1 MRHGRMAWI
10 IPALFLT
17 AWMLDL
23 ERDIGGRD
31 CFSWMDPA
39 QYYSFAGAVVEGRGP
54 GGGFEVASAYPWIVA
69 PFLAAGRSVTAAL
82 RVNLFSALLLAL
94 SVVLIHRSLR
104 LAAPPA
110 FPLFLALTAPLLLGL
125 SRELYVEFT
134 LSAFVAFQYVLWFR
148 TDRFRRNGATLLF
161 ALFFAAGLALKMTF
175 LLFFAGPLIAEA
187 ADAVG
192 RREGGRLARLAAA
205 VLVPAVVVLG
215 GVRIFLPDS
224 FSYYAS
230 FGNTRIP
237 IMRFI
242 GPPDLFTWESAVYY
256 AAQLGRTVLGPVAI
270 FLLVP
275 LVLWKRLGGNKTG
288 EGRDRFGVLWL
299 WFLVPLLV
307 LTFQAVKE
315 PRHIAPIVLPALLL
329 VVAGVERIR
338 AVAIRTSLVVA
349 LIVLTLAQYLAVT
362 RADCFCPYRLTAPL
376 EPRAV
381 EREMVKADPE
391 RRRHTGGDGRIDI
404 NRWRFTRS
412 IALSGFDRNESLALA
427 WYFAPGVVFDLDI
440 PQWNTGRDRPYERF
454 EDLFYFSALNIY
466 NARCGWPGY
475 LRSLSREEVIAHAD
489 YLLLADES
497 GEDRTA
503 WPGFEEIARFDR
515 GKGVALLARSV
526 RPDQS
531 FREVYAAEFLRRQ
544 APEEERE
551 LNTIYFSLFMSERLR
566 GRIPDRERLLEG
578 FPDRFVPGSD
588 RRNIYWIAHD
598 FPLTAL
604 AERAYRDHLAG
615 RL

>member
-1 MRHGRMAWI
+1 MGHGRTAWI
-10 IPALFLT
+10 IPVLFLA

-23 ERDIGGRD
+23 DRDIGVRD

-54 GGGFEVASAYPWIVA
+54 DGGFEVASAFPWIVA
-69 PFLAAGRSVTAAL
+69 PFLAAGNSVPAAL

-94 SVVLIHRSLR
+94 SIVLIHRSLR
-104 LAAPPA
+104 LASPPA
-110 FPLFLALTAPLLLGL
+110 LPLFLALTAPLLLGL

-175 LLFFAGPLIAEA
+175 LLFFAGPLVMEA
-187 ADAVG
+187 ADALG

-205 VLVPAVVVLG
+205 VLVPAVIVLG

-224 FSYYAS
+224 FAYYAS
-230 FGNTRIP
+230 LGNTRIP

-242 GPPDLFTWESAVYY
+242 GPPDLFTWESVSYY
-256 AAQLGRTVLGPVAI
+256 TAQFGRTVLGLVAV

-275 LVLWKRLGGNKTG
+275 LVLWRRVGGRESG
-288 EGRDRFGVLWL
+288 EGRDRFTVLWL
-299 WFLVPLLV
+299 WLLVPLLL

-315 PRHIAPIVLPALLL
+315 PRHIAPAALPALLL
-329 VVAGVERIR
+329 VVAGIERIR
-338 AVAIRTSLVVA
+338 VTALRSCLVVA
-349 LIVLTLAQYLAVT
+349 LIVLALVQYLAVT
-362 RADCFCPYRLTAPL
+362 RADHFCPYRFATPLAP
-376 EPRAV
+376 ADV

-391 RRRHTGGDGRIDI
+391 RLRHAGGDGRIDI

-427 WYFAPGVVFDLDI
+427 WYFAPGIVFDLDI
-440 PQWNTGRDRPYERF
+440 PQWVAGRDRPYERF

-466 NARCGWPGY
+466 NARCGWPSY
-475 LRSLSREEVIAHAD
+475 LRSLSREEVIANAD
-489 YLLLADES
+489 YLLLAGDS
-497 GEDRTA
+497 GEDRTR
-503 WPGFEEIARFDR
+503 WPRFEEIARFDQ
-515 GKGVALLARSV
+515 GKGIALLARSAPGD
-526 RPDQS
+526 RS
-531 FREVYAAEFLRRQ
+531 FREVYAARFLMHRE
-544 APEEERE
+544 PKEEIE
-551 LNTIYFSLFMSERLR
+551 LNTIYFSLFMSERLC
-566 GRIPDRERLLEG
+566 GRIPDRERLLAG
-578 FPDRFVPGSD
+578 FPERFVPGPD

-598 FPLTAL
+598 FPLAAL
-604 AERAYRDHLAG
+604 AERSYRDHLAG